1 MSKARDLRTAPE
13 NNINMYELLS
23 LFSYEKKSKYTELL
37 LRLMKKSKNFKEHI
51 TEIKESL
58 TATYDFINREDL
70 DEIPDLTIIYF
81 YQFINNLFNQ
91 NDLISFYKFG
101 EYNER
106 GLIKQND
113 ISRYNSFEELHNAK
127 SIADMAAQ
135 EKELEKQIKV
145 VHSDDT
151 WLVLRPL
158 TYEASKKY
166 GSNTKWCTTQ
176 ENNSEYY
183 TKYTKKGVLIYVINK
198 ENGYKVAAFKSLDKH
213 EPEFSWWNQKD
224 SRIDS
229 LEAEITNEVREII
242 FKECTIDAKSNEVIS
257 NQTIKKEKPTNKK
270 TTNRISH
277 AIERARA
284 EQEVDVTE
292 EEICMQEPTP
302 IQEDRGVH
310 RMTLVSQEEPV
321 TEAVM
326 PSSQS
331 LFTVTNTRNF

>member
-51 TEIKESL
+51 KEIKENL
-58 TATYDFINREDL
+58 TTTYDFISMEDL
-70 DEIPDLTIIYF
+70 DTIPDLTIIYF
-81 YQFINNLFNQ
+81 YQFIINLFNQ

-113 ISRYNSFEELHNAK
+113 VTRYNSFEELHNAK
-127 SIADMAAQ
+127 NIADMAAQ

-151 WLVLRPL
+151 WFVLRPL

-224 SRIDS
+224 TRIDS
-229 LEAEITNEVREII
+229 LEAEITNEIREVI
-242 FKECTIDAKSNEVIS
+242 FKECTVDAVSNEILS
-257 NQTIKKEKPTNKK
+257 NKIVKKDKPTNKK
-270 TTNRISH
+270 TTGRISN
-277 AIERARA
+277 AIGRAIA
-284 EQEVDVTE
+284 EEADE
-292 EEICMQEPTP
+292 PDSPSEIA
-302 IQEDRGVH
+302 EDSGVH
-310 RMTLVSQEEPV
+310 RMTLVSQEDEDVREEPNV
-321 TEAVM
+321 EM
-326 PSSQS
+326 PRSQS
-331 LFTVTNTRNF
+331 LYEALRPSSNM